1 MSERPPEGRPDNGA
15 DTPDSQGGTLEEL
28 VDRLEAGALSLDEQR
43 RLAGFLAAESPELVM
58 AATRHE
64 SYSGPLPHPDL
75 LNRFDDVTRRAIVQM
90 AVDEQAHAHRM
101 RERGLEG
108 AIAKDRRG
116 QRYGL
121 VIAVAGLAAA
131 VAIAPFSAVAAGII
145 GTLDLFGFSR
155 QNMRKLV
162 QTHRDSFPLPLHEG
176 RSALWHLADVLE
188 WFARE
193 APGSRARCGSRP
205 RPLLSV

>member
-1 MSERPPEGRPDNGA
+1 MSEGPTEGLPDNGLDTA
-15 DTPDSQGGTLEEL
+15 DSKGGTFEGL
-28 VDRLEAGALSLDEQR
+28 VDRLEAGALSSEEQR
-43 RLAGFLAAESPELVM
+43 RLAGLLVAEPPELVM

-75 LNRFDDVTRRAIVQM
+75 LNRFDETTRQAIVQM
-90 AVDEQAHAHRM
+90 AMDEQAHAHRI

-108 AIAKDRRG
+108 AIAKDCRG

-145 GTLDLFGFSR
+145 GTLDLFGMVALFVAPR
-155 QNMRKLV
+155 ILERMR
-162 QTHRDSFPLPLHEG
+162 SSGAP
-176 RSALWHLADVLE
+176 SAE
-188 WFARE
+188 
-193 APGSRARCGSRP
+193 
-205 RPLLSV
+205 

>member
-1 MSERPPEGRPDNGA
+1 MSERPTEGLPDNES
-15 DTPDSQGGTLEEL
+15 DTADSQGGTFEEL
-28 VDRLEAGALSLDEQR
+28 VGRLEGGALSPEDQS
-43 RLAGFLAAESPELVM
+43 RLAGLLEAQPSELVM

-64 SYSGPLPHPDL
+64 SYSGPLPHPDH
-75 LNRFDDVTRRAIVQM
+75 LNRFDDETRRAIVQM

-145 GTLDLFGFSR
+145 GTLDLFGMVALFVAPR
-155 QNMRKLV
+155 ILERMR
-162 QTHRDSFPLPLHEG
+162 SSGAP
-176 RSALWHLADVLE
+176 SAE
-188 WFARE
+188 
-193 APGSRARCGSRP
+193 
-205 RPLLSV
+205 